1 MRWLVLYLMLAGCA
15 SDAPNH
21 LGNPLTW
28 PVQAITTGAQNGAYN
43 HRRALVKTFVID
55 NHNTIQTDVQN
66 GGGDAINTAM
76 DFARVKTQNRAA
88 LIKELRDQHDLYFG
102 TDPEPLVVALMVHGN

>member
-1 MRWLVLYLMLAGCA
+1 MRWLLLYITLAGCV
-15 SDAPNH
+15 SNAPNH

-43 HRRALVKTFVID
+43 HRRALVKKFVID
-55 NHNTIQTDVQN
+55 NHDTIQADVQN
-66 GGGDAINTAM
+66 GGGDAINSAM
-76 DFARVKTQNRAA
+76 DLTRVKTQNRAA
-88 LIKELRDQHDLYFG
+88 LITDLRDQQDLYFG